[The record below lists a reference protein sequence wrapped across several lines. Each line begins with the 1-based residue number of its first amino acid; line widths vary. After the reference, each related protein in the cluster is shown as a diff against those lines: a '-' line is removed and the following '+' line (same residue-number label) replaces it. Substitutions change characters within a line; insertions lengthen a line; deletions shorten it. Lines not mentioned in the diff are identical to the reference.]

1 MRNKYR
7 DIDIIEVDD
16 YADIADVFMGAC
28 YHTDN
33 TVGVIADYDL
43 IAHIVDVALEH
54 DDVSV
59 KYIDLLEEV
68 DRPYFVSINDDGD
81 LLAAPVEMDG
91 FLWNIDVVYI
101 NMDGK
106 VRQEIIDM
114 FVDNDADVTLFGYA
128 DEEPICNPKEC
139 GKSCDCGLFDKVDKD
154 SDKKLNVKPGVKVTK
169 DKDGDM
175 SGVSFSRTDNSGGYE
190 SWSVYSNR
198 ELPIE
203 ALSRLFPHLFK

>member
-16 YADIADVFMGAC
+16 YADIADIFMDAC
-28 YHTDN
+28 YHTDK

-43 IAHIVDVALEH
+43 IAHIVYVALEH

-101 NMDGK
+101 NMDGE

-128 DEEPICNPKEC
+128 DEEPICNLKEC
-139 GKSCDCGLFDKVDKD
+139 GKSCDCGLFEKVGGD
-154 SDKKLNVKPGVKVTK
+154 SKTAKGETHVEYLKG
-169 DKDGDM
+169 KDGKVH
-175 SGVSFSRTDNSGGYE
+175 GVSATSTDGNGRYE
-190 SWSVYSNR
+190 SYSYYNHR
-198 ELPIE
+198 ELSIE